1 MSSKND
7 LVIFGALGD
16 LSNRKLFPALYQ
28 LDRAGLLDD
37 SVRIAAL
44 ARDDVSTPVFI
55 EQLQVVLAQAFGET
69 TFGETTFD
77 KTTWRRFSLRLH
89 YIKIDFSQKK
99 QFLVLKQWLLAGRTA
114 IYYLATPPSLF
125 SPISKHLNA
134 AGCVAADSRIV
145 LEKPIGHDLKKFTRR

>member
-69 TFGETTFD
+69 TFGETTLTRRSGDVSAFGCTTS
-77 KTTWRRFSLRLH
+77 KLIFPRRNNSWCSSNGYSPNAPPSTTWRHRRVC
-89 YIKIDFSQKK
+89 
-99 QFLVLKQWLLAGRTA
+99 LV
-114 IYYLATPPSLF
+114 PSP
-125 SPISKHLNA
+125 SI
-134 AGCVAADSRIV
+134 
-145 LEKPIGHDLKKFTRR
+145 

>member
-69 TFGETTFD
+69 TFGETTLD
-77 KTTWRRFSLRLH
+77 KTRSATSGSPAHLPGQYHRWDKIEHQRKGRR
-89 YIKIDFSQKK
+89 
-99 QFLVLKQWLLAGRTA
+99 WL
-114 IYYLATPPSLF
+114 
-125 SPISKHLNA
+125 
-134 AGCVAADSRIV
+134 
-145 LEKPIGHDLKKFTRR
+145 